1 MSKLGVNGVAEEKE
15 RLMPKSRL
23 ESLSDLIFGLALS
36 IGALTLIGQ
45 MPSSFEQLLY
55 DIVYYGFSF
64 FILIRVWYSYTQTMN
79 YMHVEKQMAVN
90 LNIVLLFLVSIEPFL
105 FNEMLHSSISLV
117 QNGSVIY
124 AFDLGGL
131 FLALAFLSN
140 SVVANKETSRSI
152 VRHFKLLRNMEIIG
166 TIIFLVSAL
175 PIFWT
180 LSLPIGNGYPLRFIL
195 WIIPPLLNPIRRLI
209 EKYS

>member
-1 MSKLGVNGVAEEKE
+1 MSKLGVNCVAEEKE

-45 MPSSFEQLLY
+45 MPSSFDQLLY

-79 YMHVEKQMAVN
+79 YMHVEKQVAVN

-105 FNEMLHSSISLV
+105 FNEMLHSGTSLV

-124 AFDLGGL
+124 AFDLG
-131 FLALAFLSN
+131 
-140 SVVANKETSRSI
+140 R
-152 VRHFKLLRNMEIIG
+152 
-166 TIIFLVSAL
+166 TIFSPCVPL
-175 PIFWT
+175 
-180 LSLPIGNGYPLRFIL
+180 PLR
-195 WIIPPLLNPIRRLI
+195 RG
-209 EKYS
+209 K